1 MTALAGAAVLAPSA
15 AFATDYTSDESTLT
29 CDATTVE
36 VNETFECTIEG
47 PDGSD
52 AALQA
57 TTSGEDAAIAGTV
70 TSATKTITDSVTD
83 YSVTAPGTAGTI
95 GLTAIVDGEAVDTAT
110 VQVVASSVAGAG
122 TDSEL
127 SGTGFENAGLAAGS
141 AVLLVAGAA
150 GVFIG
155 ARRRAAQNA

>member
-15 AFATDYTSDESTLT
+15 AFAEEYPSAADSLT
-29 CDATTVE
+29 CTATTVE
-36 VNETFECTIEG
+36 VGQGFECEVGG
-47 PDGSD
+47 PNGSD

-57 TTSGEDAAIAGTV
+57 TTSGEDASIAGTV
-70 TSATKTITDSVTD
+70 TSVTKTIADNVASF
-83 YSVTAPGTAGTI
+83 SVTAPSTAGTI
-95 GLTAIVDGEAVDTAT
+95 GLTAIIDGEAVDTAA
-110 VQVVASSVAGAG
+110 VEVVAAGAG

-141 AVLLVAGAA
+141 AGLLVAGAA
-150 GVFIG
+150 TVFIA